1 MNTVDSSVW
10 LAYFADEP
18 NAKYFVSLL
27 KGTASLVVPTVT
39 ICARCPLGSDQGDGF
54 KC

>member
-1 MNTVDSSVW
+1 MNKVDSSVW

-18 NAKYFVSLL
+18 NAKYFASLL

-39 ICARCPLGSDQGDGF
+39 ICSSCPLGSDQGDGF